1 MVDRGVGSASDRF
14 EVYNEIE
21 VQIEVGVEG
30 RVDAVV
36 ECDDNEDDVLV
47 VEFGPL
53 RAFVTMMMNVIETLI
68 LPLADR
74 RIVLEVPLR
83 AVLSIKDVSDNVRI
97 PQAHVE
103 DSYLDLYVSTAQ
115 RRLQVVRR
123 IPSGV
128 FVVAV
133 ARARVDVDIG
143 SAVGDAALEGG
154 VGVDDGVNHGSRMQY
169 TCWLSRS
176 RYSLD
181 LLGLRRRVE
190 VGRHDLD
197 HRMSSS
203 FSISLYNRII
213 ATTHI
218 QSLPRSHSYGDCLG
232 VLLLYQQNLSFFGTS
247 QGRSGRLPSSRR
259 CVRRGTKGMT

>member
-1 MVDRGVGSASDRF
+1 VG
-14 EVYNEIE
+14 
-21 VQIEVGVEG
+21 G

-36 ECDDNEDDVLV
+36 ECDDNEDDDVLV

-53 RAFVTMMMNVIETLI
+53 GALVTMRMNVIETLI

-74 RIVLEVPLR
+74 LIVLEVPLR

>member
-1 MVDRGVGSASDRF
+1 MVGRGVGSASERF
-14 EVYNEIE
+14 EVK
-21 VQIEVGVEG
+21 IEVGVGG

-36 ECDDNEDDVLV
+36 ECDNNGDDVLA

-83 AVLSIKDVSDNVRI
+83 AVLSIKDVSDNV

-123 IPSGV
+123 IQSGV

-133 ARARVDVDIG
+133 ARARFDADIG
-143 SAVGDAALEGG
+143 SAVGNAVLEGG
-154 VGVDDGVNHGSRMQY
+154 VGDDGVNHSSRMEY
-169 TCWLSRS
+169 TCWL
-176 RYSLD
+176 
-181 LLGLRRRVE
+181 
-190 VGRHDLD
+190 
-197 HRMSSS
+197 
-203 FSISLYNRII
+203 
-213 ATTHI
+213 
-218 QSLPRSHSYGDCLG
+218 
-232 VLLLYQQNLSFFGTS
+232 
-247 QGRSGRLPSSRR
+247 
-259 CVRRGTKGMT
+259 